1 MSTATLQRLSA
12 MFHPRTLPLL
22 QMLSPCLL
30 RLSPTPTFPSWF
42 ALVLEP
48 RKPFRPRHGRDAP
61 PAAGVHLVAPTPW
74 TQERRP
80 PGPRSY
86 RLSPHAQHKA
96 RHTAGDHKCDLSAP
110 MRLDWTWCKPHP
122 GKVPFRGGPTR
133 PGNARVSCTA
143 GNGMGAGL
151 TAAADGT
158 GARSAAARP
167 LAGGSHQERQQHPP
181 PRRPRQG
188 RDPAATVLGPAIRHP
203 GAPGQGP
210 RRRGGDSPHAG
221 GSPRRRPRA
230 ARRWRPGPWQRPGSG
245 ARAPNLRTDP
255 VPPART
261 RPLGARLPAPCH
273 VGASLLPPLTLTL
286 LATGG
291 QLRLQGRARLRL
303 PAARGV
309 PGTLTPESRP
319 ARHHQTPSWSGERPE
334 MSCNDS
340 SLMVCGP
347 GAARPL
353 PLGLSAP
360 GPVTPRALLLS
371 CHLSAGSCC
380 PLYPP
385 FSVPGCYRLS

>member
-1 MSTATLQRLSA
+1 MPLHDVSPADPPTAANALPVPSA
-12 MFHPRTLPLL
+12 AFSHW
-22 QMLSPCLL
+22 
-30 RLSPTPTFPSWF
+30 TFPGWF
-42 ALVLEP
+42 SLVLEP
-48 RKPFRPRHGRDAP
+48 REPLRPHDRRDAP
-61 PAAGVHLVAPTPW
+61 PAAGVHLVTPTPW

-86 RLSPHAQHKA
+86 RSSLHAQHKA
-96 RHTAGDHKCDLSAP
+96 RHTACDHKRDLSAR
-110 MRLDWTWCKPHP
+110 MRLDWTWCNPHP

-133 PGNARVSCTA
+133 PGNAGVSCTA
-143 GNGMGAGL
+143 GIGMAAGP
-151 TAAADGT
+151 TAATDGQ
-158 GARSAAARP
+158 GPGVPRGGLSPAAPTRK
-167 LAGGSHQERQQHPP
+167 GSNTLH
-181 PRRPRQG
+181 RRPRQD

-203 GAPGQGP
+203 GAPGRGP

-245 ARAPNLRTDP
+245 ARAPNPRTDP

-291 QLRLQGRARLRL
+291 QLRLQGRARLGL

-309 PGTLTPESRP
+309 PRTLTPQSRP
-319 ARHHQTPSWSGERPE
+319 AQPRQTPSWSRERPE

-353 PLGLSAP
+353 PWGLSAP
-360 GPVTPRALLLS
+360 GPVTPAP
-371 CHLSAGSCC
+371 CHLSACSCC
-380 PLYPP
+380 PLSPP
-385 FSVPGCYRLS
+385 FSVPGRCRLS